1 MKNNVI
7 SILSK
12 RGARVGAQQAPTA
25 QVAGASRD
33 RGGIRLAT
41 ISEHEI
47 VSRFKAGAPVEAIAC
62 YVDGS
67 SPRRKVQSVLR
78 DYINTR
84 VPQTRAA

>member
-12 RGARVGAQQAPTA
+12 RGARVGAQQAPMP

-33 RGGIRLAT
+33 RGANRASP
-41 ISEHEI
+41 ISEYEI

-62 YVDGS
+62 YVDGR
-67 SPRRKVQSVLR
+67 SPRRRVQSVLR
-78 DYINTR
+78 D
-84 VPQTRAA
+84 AA